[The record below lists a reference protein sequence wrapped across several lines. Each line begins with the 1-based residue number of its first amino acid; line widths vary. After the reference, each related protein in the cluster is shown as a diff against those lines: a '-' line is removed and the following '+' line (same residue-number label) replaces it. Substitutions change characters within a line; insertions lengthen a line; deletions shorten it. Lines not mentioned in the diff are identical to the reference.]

1 MAPANDK
8 LSRMDTVHDAQVH
21 GDDHPGRQLPLLAC
35 LRRAALPPAVAAG
48 LFPGALLAEAAQG
61 GWPISGGAGMNA
73 AYLAQMLVGL
83 VLVVAAILVL
93 AFFMRRVGGMQSR
106 LGSEFRVLGGISLG
120 SRERMLLV
128 QVGEKQLVVG
138 VAPGRVQTLH
148 VLDEPIR
155 TEGPA
160 RGVDAQG
167 ESPFARRLRSV
178 LQRDQK
184 S

>member
-1 MAPANDK
+1 VAPANDK
-8 LSRMDTVHDAQVH
+8 LSRRDAAHDVQAH
-21 GDDHPGRQLPLLAC
+21 GDDHPGRKLHSPTL
-35 LRRAALPPAVAAG
+35 LRRAALPAAVATG

-61 GWPISGGAGMNA
+61 GWPIAGGAGMNA

-128 QVGEKQLVVG
+128 QVGGKQLVVG

-167 ESPFARRLRSV
+167 ESPFARSLRSV

-184 S
+184 A

>member
-1 MAPANDK
+1 
-8 LSRMDTVHDAQVH
+8 
-21 GDDHPGRQLPLLAC
+21 
-35 LRRAALPPAVAAG
+35 
-48 LFPGALLAEAAQG
+48 
-61 GWPISGGAGMNA
+61 MNA

>member
-8 LSRMDTVHDAQVH
+8 LSRTVAAHDARAH
-21 GDDHPGRQLPLLAC
+21 GDANPGRKPRLPTF
-35 LRRAALPPAVAAG
+35 LRRAALPPVVAMG

-155 TEGPA
+155 TEGPV

>member
-8 LSRMDTVHDAQVH
+8 LSLTDAVHDARAQ
-21 GDDHPGRQLPLLAC
+21 GDDKPRRALHVPTW

-73 AYLAQMLVGL
+73 AHLAQMLVGL

-155 TEGPA
+155 TEGPV

-167 ESPFARRLRSV
+167 ESPFAQRLRSV
-178 LQRDQK
+178 LQRDQR